1 MTIAGKI
8 GASIGCL
15 FKSPKA
21 NGCGVFDVK
30 KIDPFLGILDLA
42 FSYPIE
48 DMASW
53 SVEASQPDDHGS
65 IGGP

>member
-15 FKSPKA
+15 FKSLKT

-48 DMASW
+48 DIASW
-53 SVEASQPDDHGS
+53 SVEASQPDDHGT
-65 IGGP
+65 IGGS